1 MNCVFILYPESDP
14 FVEEVFCPL
23 LTAPP
28 FSSVQVTELFVDSKS
43 KLEQCAVDLDEKQQ
57 R

>member
-1 MNCVFILYPESDP
+1 MLESDP
-14 FVEEVFCPL
+14 FIEEGFCPP
-23 LTAPP
+23 LTAAPC
-28 FSSVQVTELFVDSKS
+28 SSVQVTELFVDSKS